1 MGSSNFLHHQLTS
14 NLFFAMAD
22 SMKYAQELL
31 EDAKTNPCIPEALD
45 DLSEVCEIFA
55 KTHGVDAVVCAEPF
69 FFYGKALLEMS
80 KIESAVLG
88 NAFEGFEHE
97 TVEEKPDFSQVENH
111 EAMSR
116 AETEE
121 IDEHVWE
128 AFEENYDQ
136 HERVAN
142 LHLGEEEYEEDS
154 EDEEF
159 VEEDPKAEGKPDG
172 DDVGHLEL
180 AWEMLEL
187 AKSIWATSGSGRDSL
202 PAGSGSCLGW
212 QLDVG
217 RKMPH

>member
-1 MGSSNFLHHQLTS
+1 MG
-14 NLFFAMAD
+14 
-22 SMKYAQELL
+22 
-31 EDAKTNPCIPEALD
+31 
-45 DLSEVCEIFA
+45 
-55 KTHGVDAVVCAEPF
+55 
-69 FFYGKALLEMS
+69 
-80 KIESAVLG
+80 
-88 NAFEGFEHE
+88 
-97 TVEEKPDFSQVENH
+97 EEKPDFSQVENH

-116 AETEE
+116 AETESY
-121 IDEHVWE
+121 
-128 AFEENYDQ
+128 NQ

-159 VEEDPKAEGKPDG
+159 EEEDPKAEGKPDG